1 MSTTPEEIT
10 NFWKEAGYEKWFI
23 KDDAFDM
30 TIRARFLKDVEAAR
44 NGELADWKDG
54 PRGCLALILLLDQ
67 FTRNLF
73 RGDSQ
78 AFAADGTARNFADL
92 ALKKDYA
99 TSIDSELRPFL
110 FMPFMHSESIFDQR
124 LSLKLQHIHGGPG
137 NIKAAREHLEIIY
150 RFGRFPHRNGVLQ
163 RHTTPAEQAYLED
176 GGFKG

>member
-1 MSTTPEEIT
+1 MSTKPEEIT
-10 NFWKEAGYEKWFI
+10 TFWKEAGYEKWFI

-30 TIRARFLKDVEAAR
+30 TIRDRFLKDVKAAR

-54 PRGCLALILLLDQ
+54 PQGCLALILLLDQ

-78 AFAADGTARNFADL
+78 AFAADGAARDLANL

-110 FMPFMHSESIFDQR
+110 FMPFMHSESIVDQR
-124 LSLKLQHIHGGPG
+124 LSLKLQHMNGGPS
-137 NIKAAREHLEIIY
+137 NIKAAREHLEIIC

-163 RHTTPAEQAYLED
+163 RHTTPAEQAYLDD